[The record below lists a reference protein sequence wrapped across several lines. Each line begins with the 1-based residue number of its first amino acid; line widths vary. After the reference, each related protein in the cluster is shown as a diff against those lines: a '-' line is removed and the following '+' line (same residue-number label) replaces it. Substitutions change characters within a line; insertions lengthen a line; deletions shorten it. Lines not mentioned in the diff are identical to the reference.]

1 MSSGPEVDL
10 LFGRTPYIVLLTLV
24 ILLDVLSLALI
35 LILFQEGILEKC
47 KT

>member
-10 LFGRTPYIVLLTLV
+10 LFERTFYIVLSVLV

>member
-10 LFGRTPYIVLLTLV
+10 LFKRCFYIVLLILV
-24 ILLDVLSLALI
+24 ILLDVLPLTLI
-35 LILFQEGILEKC
+35 PFQEGIPEKC